1 MTLFEENEELSKSQ
15 IDYLNEIDLEYMR
28 AYSTRTLRYI
38 EKYFTRDCL
47 IKVSSYIHGMGS
59 CYFASSKFRNTKW
72 ILESQTPDIC
82 VIRKEVTFDKVR
94 IAGSLQVAVADNYKE
109 RWIVLMEDNKFT
121 VVDDLKAI
129 S

>member
-1 MTLFEENEELSKSQ
+1 M
-15 IDYLNEIDLEYMR
+15 
-28 AYSTRTLRYI
+28 
-38 EKYFTRDCL
+38 
-47 IKVSSYIHGMGS
+47 
-59 CYFASSKFRNTKW
+59 
-72 ILESQTPDIC
+72 ESQTPDIC